1 MKDMTM
7 LRVLG
12 CVGLL
17 LCAAPAMAAPV
28 SFAVDPSATRIG
40 FEVGAKGYPVTK
52 GVFRTFSAD
61 LNIDFDM
68 PARSKV
74 MFRVGSN
81 SLDTEA
87 PALDDYV
94 RGPGFLD
101 SARVVA
107 IGVPS
112 SISPSARKMPVSRSA
127 KPAPLPVRPPPMR
140 RPHRDERAFG
150 IGAGAVEPAAA
161 MAALGHGRAADGSAR
176 ARAGHRLWHVRS
188 RADLRPVPMA

>member
-1 MKDMTM
+1 MTM

-17 LCAAPAMAAPV
+17 LCAAPAVAAPV

-40 FEVGAKGYPVTK
+40 FEVGAKGYPVTE

-74 MFRVGSN
+74 MFRVRSN

-101 SARVVA
+101 SARYPDITFVSTRVRKLDDKTVEVVGNLTLL
-107 IGVPS
+107 GVT
-112 SISPSARKMPVSRSA
+112 R
-127 KPAPLPVRPPPMR
+127 
-140 RPHRDERAFG
+140 EQAFDVNV
-150 IGAGAVEPAAA
+150 AQ
-161 MAALGHGRAADGSAR
+161 H
-176 ARAGHRLWHVRS
+176 RAGSRDGFAFQVEGAIHRSDFGMTGGLPLVSNDVRITVYAQATP
-188 RADLRPVPMA
+188 R